1 MLLEHDLR
9 GCFRFKKTPQR
20 TNNSAMQF
28 AYPGTAPPFLGAPGA
43 FFPMQFLSQSLHQGA
58 VPTTLTSPS
67 VPIPPPALRSF
78 PHGFYRA
85 PAGLPYSPT
94 AAANPFFALG
104 SMGALSPMEQQRMLS
119 AIMAAQAGMTASLA
133 DMAGAGKLAV
143 PKAAEV
149 QCNGAEAVA
158 NGNAVSNNAA

>member
-1 MLLEHDLR
+1 
-9 GCFRFKKTPQR
+9 
-20 TNNSAMQF
+20 
-28 AYPGTAPPFLGAPGA
+28 
-43 FFPMQFLSQSLHQGA
+43 
-58 VPTTLTSPS
+58 
-67 VPIPPPALRSF
+67 
-78 PHGFYRA
+78 
-85 PAGLPYSPT
+85 
-94 AAANPFFALG
+94 
-104 SMGALSPMEQQRMLS
+104 MLS